1 MKKIDFKYLLTSLIF
16 IWAVTFYGCGPECYE
31 DEEPKVYLTIH
42 NNCQYEEIIAEGI
55 RNPIIVRSDC
65 DSNMANTVITLPLL
79 EESKTFYLTD
89 GFNKIDSFRTNY
101 SLSESFQGECGYVV
115 MLERFSIDSNASSLP
130 FYYEMTGAPYDTINT
145 FITYSTHADYMRNY
159 Y

>member
-1 MKKIDFKYLLTSLIF
+1 MYLAS
-16 IWAVTFYGCGPECYE
+16 CGADCYE
-31 DEEPKVYLTIH
+31 NEEPRVYLTIH

-65 DSNMANTVITLPLL
+65 DSNKANTVITLPLL
-79 EESKTFYLTD
+79 EEKKTFYLTD
-89 GFNKIDSFRTNY
+89 GFNKIDSFTTNY
-101 SLSESFQGECGYVV
+101 SLSENFQGECGYVV
-115 MLERFSIDSNASSLP
+115 ILESFSIDSNASSLP
-130 FYYEMTGAPYDTINT
+130 FYYEMTGAPNDTINT